1 MTNLF
6 SKRCKKLLDK
16 KELIVSIPIP
26 VRRRI
31 LKSLYDNNEHYSNTT
46 TTGWH
51 YTSSIIEDIPHL
63 FESEHGIDMKSY
75 NSDGTGEIIKDDFDN
90 FILRGIYPPY
100 LFDVIELF
108 YKNINDEKKLIFQ
121 SSINEIMN
129 ESDLMWRLFEGEIFP
144 INSVYVNEVII
155 KKTFELIK
163 DIKFFGALKEFKKAR
178 TSLINNDYE
187 GAINNANL
195 AVESVIKGILNV
207 KKAKPGELFRMLID
221 SGLIPNYYNGFLK
234 SFEENILRCVAI
246 MRNEELGVG
255 HGKGASDDVIPP
267 ELANFAVN
275 MSGVI
280 INFLIER
287 ILDNK
292 NNLKENNKN
301 SDFSDEDMP
310 F

>member
-1 MTNLF
+1 MSNLF

-31 LKSLYDNNEHYSNTT
+31 LKTLYYYNEPYNGINETGYHYD
-46 TTGWH
+46 
-51 YTSSIIEDIPHL
+51 SSTINDIPGV
-63 FESEHGIDMKSY
+63 FEREHGVDMKAYRANGS
-75 NSDGTGEIIKDDFDN
+75 GEIIKGKFED
-90 FILRGIYPPY
+90 FILRGTYPPY
-100 LFDVIELF
+100 LFDVIEIF
-108 YKNINDEKKLIFQ
+108 YENINDEEKNPFL
-121 SSINEIMN
+121 SSVNDIMK
-129 ESDLMWRLFEGEIFP
+129 ESDLPWRMINGEIFP
-144 INSVYVNEVII
+144 IDSAYINEVII

-163 DIKFFGALKEFKKAR
+163 DVKFLGALKEFKKAR
-178 TSLINNDYE
+178 TSLLNNDYE
-187 GAINNANL
+187 GAIHNANL
-195 AVESVIKGILNV
+195 AVESVIKEILNV

-221 SGLIPNYYNGFLK
+221 SGLIPDYYDGFLK
-234 SFEENILRCVAI
+234 AFEENILRCAAI

-255 HGKGASDDVIPP
+255 HGRGASDDVIPP

-287 ILDNK
+287 VLDNK
-292 NNLKENNKN
+292 NSSNKNNKN
-301 SDFSDEDMP
+301 SDFSDEDIP

>member
-26 VRRRI
+26 ARRRI
-31 LKSLYDNNEHYSNTT
+31 LKSLYNNNEHYSDTT
-46 TTGWH
+46 TTGLN
-51 YTSSIIEDIPHL
+51 YNSSTTEDIPHF
-63 FESEHGIDMKSY
+63 FECEHGIDMKSY
-75 NSDGTGEIIKDDFDN
+75 NPDETGEIIKDDFDN

-108 YKNINDEKKLIFQ
+108 YKNINEEKKLNFQ

-129 ESDLMWRLFEGEIFP
+129 ESDLQWRMFEGEIFP
-144 INSVYVNEVII
+144 IDSVYINEVII
-155 KKTFELIK
+155 KKTFELLK
-163 DIKFFGALKEFKKAR
+163 DIKFFGALKEFKKAK
-178 TSLINNDYE
+178 TSLVNDDYE

-195 AVESVIKGILNV
+195 AVESVIKEILNV

-221 SGLIPNYYNGFLK
+221 SGLIPNYYDGFLK
-234 SFEENILRCVAI
+234 AFEENILRCVAI

-255 HGKGASDDVIPP
+255 HGRGASDDVIPP

-287 ILDNK
+287 VLGNK
-292 NNLKENNKN
+292 NNLKENNKG
-301 SDFSDEDMP
+301 SDFSDEDIP